1 MAKLV
6 SSFSILA
13 IALGVL
19 LHAGAA
25 GAQSAR
31 TWVSGA
37 GADSGACTRAAPC
50 ATFAFAY
57 GATSAG
63 GEIDVLDGGDFG
75 PLTIGHSLTIAN
87 DGAGTAAV
95 RAFGAGPAIQI
106 TAGAGDAVVLRGLSL
121 QGGSPSTY
129 GVVLTSG
136 ASLFVDHCVIQ
147 GFSPFAGIHFGAL
160 GDAKLWVRDS
170 VLWNDGIARGGSIWI
185 APQNGAAVTAHLER
199 VRVFQASGNGVRAD
213 GSLGSGVI
221 DVELHE
227 VTVDGGSASGIV
239 AVSAT
244 SGGPAVNIMADDVT
258 SSHNIGFGVRA
269 VGGTASIALS
279 RSTVTDNARG
289 LGVSDGGV
297 LVSYSDNRIEGN
309 VNGDGDPTATLPLK

>member
-31 TWVSGA
+31 TWVSSA

-75 PLTIGHSLTIAN
+75 PLNIGHSLTVAN
-87 DGAGTAAV
+87 DGAGTAAITP
-95 RAFGAGPAIQI
+95 AFRTVGVFIQ
-106 TAGAGDAVVLRGLSL
+106 AGAADAIVLRGLSL
-121 QGGSPSTY
+121 NGANGASY
-129 GVVLTSG
+129 GVVFASG
-136 ASLFVDHCVIQ
+136 ASLTIDHCQIR
-147 GFSPFAGIHFGAL
+147 GFQQTPAIYFGPPNA
-160 GDAKLWVRDS
+160 AKLQVSDT
-170 VLWNDGIARGGSIWI
+170 VLSNDGIGTEGSIMI
-185 APQNGAAVTAHLER
+185 IGPATAQLER
-199 VRVFQASGNGVRAD
+199 VRIFQALGNGVRGDNTAGGGAMD
-213 GSLGSGVI
+213 I
-221 DVELHE
+221 ALHD
-227 VTVDGGSASGIV
+227 VTVDGATGSGIV
-239 AVSAT
+239 AASQT
-244 SGGPAVNIMADDVT
+244 SGGPAVNILADDVT
-258 SSHNIGFGVRA
+258 SSHNIGFGLRA
-269 VGGTASIALS
+269 VGGTATIALS
-279 RSTVTDNARG
+279 RSTVTNNTRG
-289 LGVSDGGV
+289 IGVSDGGV

-309 VNGDGDPTATLPLK
+309 VNGDGDPTSTLPLK